1 MKITKAQLK
10 QIIKEELDATMG
22 EGMLGD
28 IAAKI
33 NAGIETII
41 DLPIGMA
48 AGGLIV
54 YLKYKHPRSD
64 FDMME
69 LSKNEAAMTAF
80 INKLKSKEYDGRQFA
95 KDWTNQNMTRDEL
108 MSKYFS

>member
-1 MKITKAQLK
+1 
-10 QIIKEELDATMG
+10 
-22 EGMLGD
+22 
-28 IAAKI
+28 
-33 NAGIETII
+33 
-41 DLPIGMA
+41 MA
-48 AGGLIV
+48 VGGLIV

-95 KDWTNQNMTRDEL
+95 KDWTNQDMTRDEL